1 MSEAER
7 GDARAQGAL
16 AFFLEAMG
24 REMDVKQ
31 RSPEYRE
38 QFFRSLRAEMG
49 EYVNRKDFD

>member
-31 RSPEYRE
+31 RSKEYRE
-38 QFFRSLRAEMG
+38 QFYATLRVEMSRYIWKG
-49 EYVNRKDFD
+49 LS